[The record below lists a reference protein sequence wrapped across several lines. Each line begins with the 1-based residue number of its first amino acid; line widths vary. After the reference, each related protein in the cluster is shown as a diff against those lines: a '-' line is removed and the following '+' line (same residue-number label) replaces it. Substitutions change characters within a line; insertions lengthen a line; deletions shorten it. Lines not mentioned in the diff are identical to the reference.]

1 MDGSVI
7 LHPDVH
13 NPNAVTQ
20 HSVDWASLTDAD
32 LIAHT
37 RAGQGAAFRELVHRY
52 EPRVAATVIGMLG
65 SGQEAEDV
73 GQETFIRCYKSLDRF
88 RGDASLGTYLTR
100 IAMNLSLNA
109 IKRRKR
115 QRWRFVSRDA
125 DTDYTLPEPAF
136 DGNAWDDDKE
146 RRRLV
151 HAAIEKLPPKH
162 RAVVVLRMIEGYSTQ
177 ETADLLDIP
186 LGTVLS
192 RLSRAQSKLKDL
204 LGPYIQTDGR

>member
-1 MDGSVI
+1 MDGAVI
-7 LHPDVH
+7 LHPEVH
-13 NPNAVTQ
+13 NLNAVTQ
-20 HSVDWASLTDAD
+20 QPVDWASLSDTE
-32 LIAHT
+32 LVEQT
-37 RAGQGAAFRELVHRY
+37 RAGQEAAFRELVNRY

-65 SGQEAEDV
+65 RGQEAEDV
-73 GQETFIRCYKSLDRF
+73 GQETFIRCYQSLGRF

-115 QRWRFVSRDA
+115 QRWRFVSRDGE
-125 DTDYTLPEPAF
+125 TDYPLPEPAF
-136 DGNAWDDDKE
+136 DGEAWDDARE

-151 HAAIEKLPPKH
+151 HTAIEKLPPKH
-162 RAVVVLRMIEGYSTQ
+162 RAVVVLRIIEGFSTQ
-177 ETADLLDIP
+177 ETADILDIP

-204 LGPYIQTDGR
+204 LGPYIQADGR